1 MIFIAAGTR
10 DGREL
15 VCRLLEAGYE
25 VTASVVSHY
34 GKQLLEK
41 YGHTDRLHINSTAM
55 DKRDL
60 IEYLGTNDIK
70 AFVDA
75 THPYASNVSENAM
88 GACRSLNIPYIRY
101 ERESTP
107 ITYGKAYNV
116 LNYEDAAKQAAEL
129 GHHIFLTTGSRNLEK
144 FVTSPYLIDASIVVR
159 VLPSSKVISM
169 CESLG
174 LSPGNIIAMQGPFSK
189 ELNIELYKKH
199 GIFTETEVRAR
210 FEVQLENYGK
220 MINIE
225 ALTMID
231 MARKFIAPAV
241 SAYSAD
247 LADTAISKKEL
258 GVNANAE
265 ISALSR
271 ISDLAEVLGQKI
283 NLLEEAVIKAGEY
296 EPVEAA
302 TFFHDSVIPKM
313 NELRV
318 VADELETLTCK
329 EYWPFPSY
337 GDLLSSVQS

>member
-15 VCRLLEAGYE
+15 VCRLLEVGYE

-55 DKRDL
+55 DKHDL

-107 ITYGKAYNV
+107 ITYVKAYNV

-189 ELNIELYKKH
+189 ELNIELYKKY
-199 GIFTETEVRAR
+199 
-210 FEVQLENYGK
+210 N
-220 MINIE
+220 
-225 ALTMID
+225 
-231 MARKFIAPAV
+231 
-241 SAYSAD
+241 AD
-247 LADTAISKKEL
+247 VLVTKNAGHIGGTDTK
-258 GVNANAE
+258 
-265 ISALSR
+265 ISAAEAMGIPVVIINRPMITYDNEAHDFNSILKFLHSR
-271 ISDLAEVLGQKI
+271 GL
-283 NLLEEAVIKAGEY
+283 
-296 EPVEAA
+296 
-302 TFFHDSVIPKM
+302 
-313 NELRV
+313 
-318 VADELETLTCK
+318 
-329 EYWPFPSY
+329 
-337 GDLLSSVQS
+337 